1 MVVGWFVEWV
11 ERVVE
16 RIERMMERV
25 EKMASPLL
33 Q

>member
-1 MVVGWFVEWV
+1 MVGWFVEWV

>member
-1 MVVGWFVEWV
+1 MVGWFVEWV

-16 RIERMMERV
+16 RIERVVERV

>member
-16 RIERMMERV
+16 RIERVVERV

>member
-11 ERVVE
+11 EKVVE

>member
-16 RIERMMERV
+16 RIERGVERV

>member
-16 RIERMMERV
+16 RIERVVERI